1 MVNYHKGTHKTPR
14 LARLEIQK
22 RRQGN
27 KPTTHNSTRA
37 KSSTRSNSTRGN
49 STRSNSTRSNST
61 RSNSTRSNS
70 TRSKSTRSKST
81 RSKSMKSISKNTV
94 IIKDETPFEE
104 RLMSRSI
111 HQVVKK
117 RDKIK
122 GLMPIDELVPLIR
135 SDLSAKQSFS
145 PAVNRILVSM
155 NKKSTT
161 TNIFGCGL
169 DTPLKGKK
177 FKPNMHRNQRSLF
190 KKTMEINISTTDSLD
205 CVDRNDPRAQTVLL
219 NNLKSSASLNYGRI
233 IMPLQL
239 KSNCW
244 FNTMFAC
251 MFVSD
256 KGRKFFRFFRQ
267 LMIEGKRADKVKI
280 TPKILSDSFF
290 LLNAAIEASYN
301 KTNSDDVGNL
311 ALTMDTNNII
321 TRIFNSIPYSK
332 RTSSIMDVDAANN
345 PLDYYDAIIGY
356 LYPHKKNANLKFA
369 RLEYKDYYNL
379 LMNNYLVENA
389 DIYTVELIDYQSK
402 NFSDRVLSF
411 TVNGSKYVLDS
422 VIMRDKDMFHFCAM
436 ITCGGV
442 EYGYDGASMSRLNK
456 FSWKKYINKD
466 KEWTFEGSNFNEN
479 KSTPILWNF
488 RSSYQILFYYRVN

>member
-1 MVNYHKGTHKTPR
+1 MVGSEKRTRKTPPR
-14 LARLEIQK
+14 FARLEIQK
-22 RRQGN
+22 RRLGS
-27 KPTTHNSTRA
+27 KPTLRKSARSKSSTRSKSSA
-37 KSSTRSNSTRGN
+37 RSNSARSKSSTRSNSA
-49 STRSNSTRSNST
+49 RSNTT
-61 RSNSTRSNS
+61 
-70 TRSKSTRSKST
+70 
-81 RSKSMKSISKNTV
+81 KSISKNTV

-104 RLMSRSI
+104 RLVSRSI

-135 SDLSAKQSFS
+135 SDLSAKKSFS
-145 PAVNRILVSM
+145 PAVNGILVSM

-177 FKPNMHRNQRSLF
+177 FKPNMHRNQKSLF

-290 LLNAAIEASYN
+290 FI
-301 KTNSDDVGNL
+301 KCGN
-311 ALTMDTNNII
+311 
-321 TRIFNSIPYSK
+321 RSI
-332 RTSSIMDVDAANN
+332 
-345 PLDYYDAIIGY
+345 L
-356 LYPHKKNANLKFA
+356 
-369 RLEYKDYYNL
+369 
-379 LMNNYLVENA
+379 
-389 DIYTVELIDYQSK
+389 Q
-402 NFSDRVLSF
+402 
-411 TVNGSKYVLDS
+411 
-422 VIMRDKDMFHFCAM
+422 
-436 ITCGGV
+436 
-442 EYGYDGASMSRLNK
+442 
-456 FSWKKYINKD
+456 
-466 KEWTFEGSNFNEN
+466 
-479 KSTPILWNF
+479 
-488 RSSYQILFYYRVN
+488 

>member
-1 MVNYHKGTHKTPR
+1 MVGSEKRTRKTPPR
-14 LARLEIQK
+14 FARLEIQK
-22 RRQGN
+22 RRLGS
-27 KPTTHNSTRA
+27 KPTLRKSTR
-37 KSSTRSNSTRGN
+37 TRSSA
-49 STRSNSTRSNST
+49 
-61 RSNSTRSNS
+61 RSNS
-70 TRSKSTRSKST
+70 TRSKSTRSNSSARSKSST
-81 RSKSMKSISKNTV
+81 RSNSARSNSTKSISKNTV

-104 RLMSRSI
+104 RLVSRSI
-111 HQVVKK
+111 HQAVKK

-135 SDLSAKQSFS
+135 SDLSAKKSFS
-145 PAVNRILVSM
+145 PAVNGILVSM

-332 RTSSIMDVDAANN
+332 RTGPIMDVDAANN

-356 LYPHKKNANLKFA
+356 LYPHKKNANLKIA
-369 RLEYKDYYNL
+369 RLEYKAYYNL

-389 DIYTVELIDYQSK
+389 DIYTVELIDDQSK